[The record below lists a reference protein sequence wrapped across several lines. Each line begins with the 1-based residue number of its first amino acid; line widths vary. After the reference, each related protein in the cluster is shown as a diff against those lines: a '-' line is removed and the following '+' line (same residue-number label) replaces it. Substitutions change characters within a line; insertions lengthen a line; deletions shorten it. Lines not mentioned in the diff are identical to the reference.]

1 MLRMWG
7 GRKLNR
13 GGSGPPTPVPAPS
26 DARVDAD
33 ARPHPELSEAA
44 ETAVAAAMAAYPGA
58 APKPRRRVTKTRIAL
73 AVVLVLGLGMGAAYS
88 QKDRY
93 SDHAAELSRKVIGD
107 KNTSRL
113 EGYYFDL
120 QDRMDKLKFKVF
132 GGSTNP
138 FDEERV
144 YVQLAEIP
152 EPRNVFIDLNR
163 KTPVD
168 QLAIPPLFRVRPLEF
183 PKVTLLR
190 EKPEEGEGVWTTVG
204 LPRTRQ
210 DEPLMG
216 KTFVRPDTS
225 RPYALVGL
233 LLLDS
238 RRIKLHMMGGTKDP
252 GGDRG
257 VKGPGAISEA
267 DLSKLLV
274 AFTGG
279 FQGPHGGFG
288 MVAQGKEYRPLRKGL
303 ASIAVLA
310 DGTIK
315 LGEWGRTLSWDERM
329 VGVRQ
334 NAILLVEDCEVSKR
348 TAEGNDTWGYVVANS
363 AEFITWRSA
372 VGLTKDGH
380 LMLAAGNSLS
390 AATLATALKA
400 AGACTAMQLD
410 INTPYVLTSLFFPQP
425 DGSLKAEKFMESMPA
440 NPGRYLG
447 TQERDFFYVTLDESR
462 YR

>member
-1 MLRMWG
+1 MLRLWG
-7 GRKLNR
+7 GRKLVVV
-13 GGSGPPTPVPAPS
+13 GS
-26 DARVDAD
+26 
-33 ARPHPELSEAA
+33 E
-44 ETAVAAAMAAYPGA
+44 PGA
-58 APKPRRRVTKTRIAL
+58 AASSSPAAAVSTAPDAAPSLDPAAAAEVAVVANPAIGPQSRRRVTKKRVTL
-73 AVVLVLGLGMGAAYS
+73 AILLFLALGMAAAYT

-144 YVQLAEIP
+144 YVQVAEWP
-152 EPRNVFIDLNR
+152 QPRHVFIDLNR
-163 KTPVD
+163 NAALDPL
-168 QLAIPPLFRVRPLEF
+168 QIPQLFRVRPLEF

-216 KTFVRPDTS
+216 KTFIRPDTS

-238 RRIKLHMMGGTKDP
+238 RRIKLHMVGGTKDP

-257 VKGPGAISEA
+257 VKGPGAIPEA

-288 MVAQGKEYRPLRKGL
+288 MIAQGKEYRPLRKGL
-303 ASIAVLA
+303 ASIAVLG
-310 DGTIK
+310 DGTITM
-315 LGEWGRTLSWDERM
+315 GEWGRTLVWDDRM

-334 NAILLVEDCEVSKR
+334 NAVLLVEDCQVTRR

-380 LMLAAGNSLS
+380 LVLAAGNSLS
-390 AATLATALKA
+390 AATLATALRA

-425 DGSLKAEKFMESMPA
+425 DGSLKPEKFMESMPA

-447 TQERDFFYVTLDESR
+447 TQERDFFYVTLDETH